1 MWKRFY
7 WEGDK
12 VAAERE
18 EGEKRAREGILLI
31 YMENDITQVRW
42 EVSQVDSGNM
52 LPVALLP
59 TLCHRFGRS

>member
-18 EGEKRAREGILLI
+18 EGEKRAREG
-31 YMENDITQVRW
+31 
-42 EVSQVDSGNM
+42 
-52 LPVALLP
+52 
-59 TLCHRFGRS
+59 RSPYLYRK